1 MYNEFN
7 VKDFDNLLI
16 LVTLD
21 WKEQP
26 IDWLIAIDWINILH
40 NRKKIFYNKIRSSL
54 NFLQLLDPVKEE

>member
-1 MYNEFN
+1 MQRKNRFSPEIDVNEFN

-26 IDWLIAIDWINILH
+26 IDWLIAIDSINILH
-40 NRKKIFYNKIRSSL
+40 NRKKKV
-54 NFLQLLDPVKEE
+54 LQ